1 VVYDS
6 APYGKFKLP
15 KAQIWNFECLMKFQ
29 KNEQFT
35 ILGFILTSSDIP
47 QNMGPNE
54 NQMEVISYLS
64 PFGRE
69 NKLRERERILRGAN
83 NGPLEI

>member
-1 VVYDS
+1 V
-6 APYGKFKLP
+6 
-15 KAQIWNFECLMKFQ
+15 N
-29 KNEQFT
+29 
-35 ILGFILTSSDIP
+35 IP

-69 NKLRERERILRGAN
+69 NKLKERERILGGAN
-83 NGPLEI
+83 NEPFI